1 MLSTIR
7 TRLTYANVM
16 ATVAVFIALG
26 GSSYAALTITGKNVK
41 NSSLSGRD
49 IKNNSVT
56 GKDVKGIRSAD
67 VTDRSLLAKDFAP
80 AQLPKGEKGEKGDT
94 GAPAAALWAMVNS
107 NGTLR
112 RGRGV
117 VDVDQFGSRYEVTF
131 DRTVESCTY
140 LSTLTSAG
148 NGQNNFSSP
157 PEGQSSAA
165 LSSLGKVASGLPGA
179 ESIVTV
185 ETADSAGAASPFDFN
200 LAVFC

>member
-1 MLSTIR
+1 
-7 TRLTYANVM
+7 M

-26 GSSYAALTITGKNVK
+26 GSSYAALTITGRNVK

-56 GKDVKGIRSAD
+56 GKDVKGIRTTD

-80 AQLPKGEKGEKGDT
+80 GQLPKGEKGEKGDT
-94 GAPAAALWAMVNS
+94 GAPATALWAMVS
-107 NGTLR
+107 SDGTLK

-117 VDVDQFGSRYEVTF
+117 VDVDAFGSRYEVTF
-131 DRTVESCTY
+131 DRSVANCTY
-140 LSTLTSAG
+140 VSTLTSVA
-148 NGQNNFSSP
+148 NSPNIFISP

-165 LSSLGKVASGLPGA
+165 LSSFSKVAGGLPGA
-179 ESIVTV
+179 DSTVTV
-185 ETADSAGAASPFDFN
+185 ETADSAGTATPFDFN